1 MLLEVS
7 DSEYKDFYREIERKK
22 YCKKLA
28 KNIQLYS
35 IEEIE
40 REDRDFRKKEI
51 IDLASIDLESE
62 IQEKE
67 EIDELRKALLKLNYD
82 EYNLIQAL
90 FFRENTIREYA
101 NILKKPFS
109 TIEYQK
115 EKILKKLKKL
125 LKF

>member
-35 IEEIE
+35 IE
-40 REDRDFRKKEI
+40 
-51 IDLASIDLESE
+51 ESE

-101 NILKKPFS
+101 SILKKPFS